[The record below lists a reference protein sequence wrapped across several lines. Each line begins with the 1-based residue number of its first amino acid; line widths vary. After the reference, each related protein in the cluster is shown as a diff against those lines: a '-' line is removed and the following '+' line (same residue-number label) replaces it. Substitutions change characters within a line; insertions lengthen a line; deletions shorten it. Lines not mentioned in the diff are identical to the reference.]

1 MLPHRDTESGE
12 TLPVAEKVSRFR
24 GSGTIDGT
32 GQVASIV
39 MPRRCRRALNAP
51 LGRFFAS
58 LMPCSNLWIQKKN
71 TTLLGGVLFGA
82 AGEIRSRCYHTA
94 TRTAGT
100 KRPTGAFFR
109 FAHAL
114 FESLDTKKNTT
125 LLGGVLFGAA
135 GEIRTLGTLL
145 AYTRFPVVLVM
156 TASILLRI
164 VRSTAKMI
172 IPKITAK
179 SSTNSKNARFS
190 ERRLHLQFLPPS
202 FILTKRPFGE
212 GVS

>member
-1 MLPHRDTESGE
+1 VLPHRDTESGE

-39 MPRRCRRALNAP
+39 MPRRCRRALNTP

-58 LMPCSNLWIQKKN
+58 LMPCSNPWIQKKN
-71 TTLLGGVLFGA
+71 TTQQG
-82 AGEIRSRCYHTA
+82 S
-94 TRTAGT
+94 
-100 KRPTGAFFR
+100 
-109 FAHAL
+109 
-114 FESLDTKKNTT
+114 
-125 LLGGVLFGAA
+125 VLFGAA

-164 VRSTAKMI
+164 GALD
-172 IPKITAK
+172 
-179 SSTNSKNARFS
+179 SKNDY
-190 ERRLHLQFLPPS
+190 
-202 FILTKRPFGE
+202 TKNHSKVKHKFE
-212 GVS
+212 KCAIF